1 MEIENQG
8 TRRSSRRDVL
18 LGAGGAIA
26 GMSLLSPAEALAT
39 AEGSGQGGIPRLPGK
54 QKFVWVT
61 ANLSDPFYKDGIAGM
76 KEFGRIFGV
85 PTSIVGPQD
94 SDIAAMTKVFASVV
108 ADRSTTGIFSYFYGG
123 FDAVKSLY
131 EQAAR
136 KGIPI
141 VNGAGD
147 WGGPRASFVGVKD
160 EDSGNAA
167 VNYIGKYLKGKGTV
181 GFIGNTGPNL
191 IREEKFFAQFL
202 KQRFPKIKYVGPAT
216 HDGSAADA
224 LKQFQAYK
232 QKNPSMNVCFFG
244 DGLGPSIADA
254 LASAGG
260 STKMILRGF
269 GANGLKAIRS
279 GKVLAAIDRSPW
291 DEEFYGF
298 QYLYWA
304 KLGRR
309 VPDYA
314 GVSTFVVD
322 KANITKFAKD
332 PYRRT

>member
-1 MEIENQG
+1 VDTENQEP
-8 TRRSSRRDVL
+8 RRSSRRDVL
-18 LGAGGAIA
+18 VGAGGALA
-26 GMSLLSPAEALAT
+26 GMTLLSPAAALAAQESREAL
-39 AEGSGQGGIPRLPGK
+39 PRLAGK

-61 ANLSDPFYKDGIAGM
+61 ANIGDPFYKDGIAGM
-76 KEFGRIFGV
+76 KEFTRIFGV
-85 PTSIVGPQD
+85 PATIVGPVTN
-94 SDIAAMTKVFASVV
+94 DIAGMTKTFAAVV

-123 FDAVKSLY
+123 FDAVKGLY
-131 EQAAR
+131 LQAQK

-167 VNYIGKYLKGKGTV
+167 VNYIGKYLGGKGTV
-181 GFIGNTGPNL
+181 GFIGNTGVNL
-191 IREEKFFAQFL
+191 VREEKFYAQYW
-202 KQRFPKIKYVGPAT
+202 KDRFPNVKYVGNAT

-232 QKNPSMNVCFFG
+232 QKNPSMDVCYFG

-254 LASAGG
+254 LVSAAGT
-260 STKMILRGF
+260 TKMVLRGF
-269 GANGLKAIRS
+269 GASGIASVKA
-279 GKVLAAIDRSPW
+279 GKTLALIDRSPW

-298 QYLYWA
+298 QYLFWT
-304 KLGRR
+304 KMGRR

-314 GVSTFVVD
+314 GVPTFVID
-322 KANITKFAKD
+322 KTNIAKFSKA
-332 PYRRT
+332 PYNHF

>member
-1 MEIENQG
+1 VDSQDQE
-8 TRRSSRRDVL
+8 TRRASRRDL
-18 LGAGGAIA
+18 LVGAGGALA
-26 GMSLLSPAEALAT
+26 GMTLLSPAAALA
-39 AEGSGQGGIPRLPGK
+39 AGESGQALPKLPGK

-61 ANLSDPFYKDGIAGM
+61 ANIGDPFYADGIKGM
-76 KEFGRIFGV
+76 KEFTRIFGV
-85 PTSIVGPQD
+85 PATIVGPVTN
-94 SDIAAMTKVFASVV
+94 DIAGMTKTFASVV

-123 FDAVKSLY
+123 FDAVKGLY
-131 EQAAR
+131 LQAQK

-160 EDSGNAA
+160 EDAPNAE
-167 VNYIGKYLKGKGTV
+167 VNYLGKYLGGKGTV
-181 GFIGNTGPNL
+181 GFIANTGVNL
-191 IREEKFFAQFL
+191 VREEKFFAQYL
-202 KQRFPKIKYVGPAT
+202 KERFPGITYVGNAT

-232 QKNPSMNVCFFG
+232 QKNPSMDVCVFG

-254 LASAGG
+254 LVSAAG

-269 GANGLKAIRS
+269 GASGLAS
-279 GKVLAAIDRSPW
+279 VTAGKTLALIDRSPW

-298 QYLYWA
+298 QYLVWT
-304 KLGRR
+304 KMKRR

-314 GVSTFVVD
+314 AVSTFVVD
-322 KANITKFAKD
+322 KTNIAKFSKA
-332 PYRRT
+332 PYFSF

>member
-1 MEIENQG
+1 VDSQPQQ

-18 LGAGGAIA
+18 LGAGGALA
-26 GMSLLSPAEALAT
+26 GMSLLSPAAALAGG
-39 AEGSGQGGIPRLPGK
+39 ESGQAIPRLPGK

-61 ANLSDPFYKDGIAGM
+61 ANIADPFYKDGIAGM
-76 KEFGRIFGV
+76 KYFEKLFGV

-94 SDIAAMTKVFASVV
+94 ADGAAMTKTLAATV
-108 ADRSTTGIFSYFYGG
+108 ADRSTTGIFSYFYIDFNAGK
-123 FDAVKSLY
+123 ALY
-131 EQAAR
+131 EQAYK

-191 IREEKFFAQFL
+191 LREEGFFEKFL
-202 KQRFPKIKYVGPAT
+202 KERYPKIKYVGNAT
-216 HDGSAADA
+216 HDGSANDA

-232 QKNPSMNVCFFG
+232 GKNPSMDVCFFG

-254 LASAGG
+254 LYSAAGK
-260 STKMILRGF
+260 TKMILRGF
-269 GANGLKAIRS
+269 GAS
-279 GKVLAAIDRSPW
+279 GIASVKKGETLALIDRSPW

-298 QYLYWA
+298 QFLFWT
-304 KLGRR
+304 KMGRR

-314 GVSTFVVD
+314 GVSTFVIDKTNVD
-322 KANITKFAKD
+322 KFGVD
-332 PYRRT
+332 PYKAF

>member
-1 MEIENQG
+1 M
-8 TRRSSRRDVL
+8 T
-18 LGAGGAIA
+18 
-26 GMSLLSPAEALAT
+26 LLSPAAALA
-39 AEGSGQGGIPRLPGK
+39 ASESSLALPTLKGK

-61 ANLSDPFYKDGIAGM
+61 ANIGDPFYKDGIAGM
-76 KEFGRIFGV
+76 KAFSSVFGV
-85 PTSIVGPQD
+85 PTTIVGPQD
-94 SDIAAMTKVFASVV
+94 NDIAGMTKTFATVV

-123 FDAVKSLY
+123 FDAVKGLY
-131 EQAAR
+131 LQAQK

-147 WGGPRASFVGVKD
+147 WGGPRSSFVGVKD

-167 VNYIGKYLKGKGTV
+167 VNYIGKYLGGKGTV
-181 GFIGNTGPNL
+181 GFIGNTGVNL
-191 IREEKFFAQFL
+191 VREEKFFAQYL
-202 KQRFPKIKYVGPAT
+202 KERFPDIKYVGNAT

-232 QKNPSMNVCFFG
+232 QKNPSMDIVYFG

-260 STKMILRGF
+260 STKLILRGF
-269 GANGLKAIRS
+269 GASGLAAIKA
-279 GKVLAAIDRSPW
+279 GKVIAAIDRSPW

-298 QYLYWA
+298 QYLFWT
-304 KLGRR
+304 KVGRR

-314 GVSTFVVD
+314 GVPTFVID
-322 KANITKFAKD
+322 KTNITKFAKA
-332 PYRRT
+332 PYNRF